1 MTNRS
6 CCNRPR
12 LRPLIEA
19 GIVSAI
25 LAAGLFVATPSAEAG
40 DAPAWMHAL
49 VNAPLPKHD
58 EKTDA
63 VQLYFEEILTVQP
76 NGKLKQTDR
85 RVFKILRPGG
95 KQLAKLRFYV
105 NNDQRIN
112 HIHAWC
118 IPVQGKDYEVK
129 DKDVTESGLVG
140 SEDGILYSDAKVK
153 ILEIPGAEPGNLIGY
168 ELEGEGRPYVL
179 QDEWFFQETLPVADT
194 RYTLQLPPGWE
205 YKAVWVNHPEV
216 APISTGNNQWQWQL
230 KDIPEIQPEWR
241 MPPWKAVAGLM
252 IVSLVPPGGASHGF
266 LTWSEMGTWYAGLV
280 QGRRDP
286 SPEMKQKVA
295 ELTAQAK
302 TPMEKMLALSEFMQ
316 KDIRYVEIALGIG
329 GQQPHPAR
337 DVFSNRYGDCKDKV
351 TLLSAM
357 LKEVGIDSYYVV
369 IHTERGGVTPATPP
383 HVGAFDHMII
393 AIRLPDDV
401 SDVRLRATIQDPKLG
416 KLLIFDPTDEITPFG
431 ALRGDLQSSYGLLV
445 MPDGGELVQMPELP
459 TISNGIWRTAK
470 LNLDSQG
477 VLRGDVDEQRLG
489 DSASHVRGELLTVSK
504 DSDRIKPVER
514 MMAGSVS
521 SFQITKASMTNL
533 HDYDQPFG
541 FKWTFVAPEYA
552 KSAGNL
558 LLVRPRVLGVETS
571 GLLETKEPRKYAVEF
586 EGPRRDQDTV
596 EITLPAGYEIDE
608 LPPPTDVDYSFGSY
622 HSKTEAQGNVLKYT
636 RTYEIK
642 QLSVPVSQAED
653 LKKFYRI
660 IGNDERGTAVLKP
673 AGH

>member
-1 MTNRS
+1 MNNRS
-6 CCNRPR
+6 SCNRSR
-12 LRPLIEA
+12 WRPLIETE
-19 GIVSAI
+19 ILSAI
-25 LAAGLFVATPSAEAG
+25 LIGGLFLASPKARAA

-63 VQLYFEEILTVQP
+63 VQLYFEEILTVESS
-76 NGKLKQTDR
+76 GRVKEIDR
-85 RVFKILRPGG
+85 AVYKVLRPSGRHV
-95 KQLAKLRFYV
+95 AKLHFYV
-105 NNDQRIN
+105 NNDERIN
-112 HIHAWC
+112 HIRGWC
-118 IPVQGKDYEVK
+118 IPAQGKDYETK
-129 DKDVTESGLVG
+129 DKDVIETGVVG
-140 SEDGILYSDAKVK
+140 TEDGVLYSDVKVK
-153 ILEIPGAEPGNLIGY
+153 TLEIPAPEPGNLIGY
-168 ELEGEGRPYVL
+168 EVEGEGRRYIL
-179 QDEWFFQETLPVADT
+179 QDGWFFQHTLPVADT

-205 YKAVWVNHPEV
+205 YKTQWVNHPEV
-216 APISTGNNQWQWQL
+216 VPISTGNNQWQWQL
-230 KDIPEIQPEWR
+230 KDVPEIQPEPR
-241 MPPWKAVAGLM
+241 MPPWKGVAGLM
-252 IVSLVPPGGASHGF
+252 IISLVPPGGASRGF

-280 QGRRDP
+280 QGRRDR
-286 SPEMKQKVA
+286 SPEIKQKVA

-302 TPMEKMLALSEFMQ
+302 TPLAKMLAVSEFMQ

-329 GQQPHPAR
+329 GVQPHPAR

-357 LKEVGIDSYYVV
+357 LKEVGIESYYVV

-393 AIRLPDDV
+393 AIRLPDDA

-431 ALRGDLQSSYGLLV
+431 ALRGDLQSSYALLV
-445 MPDGGELVQMPELP
+445 APDGGELVQTPELP
-459 TISNGIWRTAK
+459 TISNGIRRTAK
-470 LNLDSQG
+470 LSLDSQG
-477 VLRGDVDEQRLG
+477 VLRGEVDEQRLG
-489 DSASHVRGELLTVSK
+489 DSASHARAELLSVSR
-504 DSDRIKPVER
+504 DSDRIKPVEQV
-514 MMAGSVS
+514 MAESVS
-521 SFQITKASMTNL
+521 SFQITKASMTAL

-558 LLVRPRVLGVETS
+558 LLVRPRVLGVETN

-586 EGPRRDQDTV
+586 EGPRRDYDKV

-636 RTYEIK
+636 RTFEIK
-642 QLSVPVSQAED
+642 QLSVPVTQAED

-660 IGNDERGTAVLKP
+660 IGNDERSTAILKP
-673 AGH
+673 SGH